1 MAHPTRFWVGIPVA
15 VFAGAMLVG
24 PAPRGQAT
32 SLALASVPAQFAE
45 HDYFFEPPDPGPTMP
60 RPEIDEPPLDGPS
73 LPPATHRHRHRS
85 TVHPGHI

>member
-1 MAHPTRFWVGIPVA
+1 MAHPTRFWVGVLVA
-15 VFAGAMLVG
+15 VFAAAMLVG

-32 SLALASVPAQFAE
+32 SLAPASVPSHVAAHE
-45 HDYFFEPPDPGPTMP
+45 YFFEPPDPGPTMP
-60 RPEIDEPPLDGPS
+60 GPGVDKPPLDGPS

>member
-1 MAHPTRFWVGIPVA
+1 MAHPTRFWVGMTVA
-15 VFAGAMLVG
+15 VFAAALLVG

-32 SLALASVPAQFAE
+32 SLAPASVPSHVAALV
-45 HDYFFEPPDPGPTMP
+45 EPPDPGPTMP
-60 RPEIDEPPLDGPS
+60 RPGMGDPPLDGPS

>member
-1 MAHPTRFWVGIPVA
+1 MAHPTRFWVGITVA
-15 VFAGAMLVG
+15 VFAAALLVG

-32 SLALASVPAQFAE
+32 SLAPASVLSHVAASV
-45 HDYFFEPPDPGPTMP
+45 EPPDPGPTLP
-60 RPEIDEPPLDGPS
+60 RPEIDKPPLDGPS